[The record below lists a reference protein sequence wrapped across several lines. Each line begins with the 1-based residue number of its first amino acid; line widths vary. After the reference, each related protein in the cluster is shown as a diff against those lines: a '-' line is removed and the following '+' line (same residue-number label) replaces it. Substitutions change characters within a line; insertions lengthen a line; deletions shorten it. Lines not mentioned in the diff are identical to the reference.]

1 MNLLNIFRMNSLIQK
16 LYPLAMVNKY
26 AVNTYGKLNLVES
39 KERISRISNLLCV
52 QNLEENRYIR
62 FGDSS
67 DGGYVL
73 ANNISDRD
81 VCISIGIGDN
91 ISFDRSISSLVS
103 NIFMYDHT
111 IAEIDHNIPNALFI
125 RMGLSKEEKPGFIR
139 LYDCVGDISDSKEII
154 LKIDIEGDEWGI
166 IAEVDEKILL
176 RCKQIVIEFHHLQN
190 FRIDEHYHDMIST
203 LENLNKNHSLINIHP
218 NNWANFDVILNSPI
232 PDVVEVTYLRKDLIG
247 EDSDYI
253 RLQNSNRNSPNN
265 IAALDIDM
273 NFSKNL

>member
-125 RMGLSKEEKPGFIR
+125 RMGLSKEEKPQFRGGKAGLENKR
-139 LYDCVGDISDSKEII
+139 DLRKPETAV
-154 LKIDIEGDEWGI
+154 KIDEDFLKYNPLASIKEMDRSEQFM
-166 IAEVDEKILL
+166 A
-176 RCKQIVIEFHHLQN
+176 
-190 FRIDEHYHDMIST
+190 T
-203 LENLNKNHSLINIHP
+203 L
-218 NNWANFDVILNSPI
+218 
-232 PDVVEVTYLRKDLIG
+232 T
-247 EDSDYI
+247 
-253 RLQNSNRNSPNN
+253 
-265 IAALDIDM
+265 
-273 NFSKNL
+273 KNLKSNFQIIMLLN